1 VILAK
6 SEARHSAA
14 PPANANP
21 DTEATMARKIGTQRK
36 DTLIGTPLDDVLVG
50 LAGNDTL
57 DGKAGSDVLKGGKG
71 NDKLY
76 GGTGADTLL
85 GGVGNDRLAPGA
97 DLDADIVN
105 GGAGIDT
112 VDYSGATSRVLA
124 YLASQESGWAAA
136 GDSYIAVENV
146 IGSAFDDAL
155 QSGGGGSAF
164 GGAGNDTL
172 YGGGTYEGTDEGGM
186 LRGDAGSDT
195 LDMRYGNTSAWI
207 QNGQGA
213 DTIRYFHEGSDMLFL
228 KLSEFG
234 LGDTFDSSEI
244 TNSNT
249 VTAVGTN
256 AQFIYEGDAS
266 LLWFDS
272 NGTSAGGL
280 SLVAAFESSTI
291 ANQNL
296 GTNDFEWIV

>member
-1 VILAK
+1 
-6 SEARHSAA
+6 
-14 PPANANP
+14 
-21 DTEATMARKIGTQRK
+21 MARKIGTQFR
-36 DTLIGTPLDDVLVG
+36 DHLIGTNLDDVLVG

-57 DGKAGSDVLKGGKG
+57 EGKAGNDVLKGGKG

-76 GGTGADTLL
+76 GGKGADTLL
-85 GGVGNDRLAPGA
+85 GGVGNDRLDPGA
-97 DLDADIVN
+97 DLDADIIN

-112 VDYSGATSRVLA
+112 VDYSKATSRVLA
-124 YLASQESGWAAA
+124 YLESQESGWGAA

-155 QSGGGGSAF
+155 QSADGGSAF
-164 GGAGNDTL
+164 GGAGNDIL
-172 YGGGTYEGTDEGGM
+172 YGGGTYEGTDEGGL
-186 LRGDAGSDT
+186 LRGDAGNDV

-213 DTIRYFHEGSDMLFL
+213 DTIRYFVEGEDQLFL

-249 VTAVGTN
+249 VTAFGTN
-256 AQFIYEGDAS
+256 AQLIYEADANR
-266 LLWFDS
+266 LWFDS
-272 NGTSAGGL
+272 NGTGAGGL
-280 SLVAAFESSTI
+280 SLVATFESSTI
-291 ANQNL
+291 QNQNL

>member
-1 VILAK
+1 
-6 SEARHSAA
+6 
-14 PPANANP
+14 
-21 DTEATMARKIGTQRK
+21 MARKIGTQRK
-36 DTLIGTPLDDVLVG
+36 DTLVGTPEDDVLVG
-50 LAGNDTL
+50 LAGNDIL
-57 DGKAGSDVLKGGKG
+57 DGKAGNDVLKGGKG

-76 GGTGADTLL
+76 GGNGADTLL

-112 VDYSGATSRVLA
+112 VDYSLSTSGVTA
-124 YLASQESGWAAA
+124 YLDTNQSNGAAA

-146 IGSAFDDAL
+146 IGSAFDDSL
-155 QSGGGGSAF
+155 QNAGGGTAF

-172 YGGGTYEGTDEGGM
+172 YGGGTYEGTDDGGK
-186 LRGDAGSDT
+186 LRGDAGSDV
-195 LDMRYGNTSAWI
+195 LDMRYGSTDAWI

-213 DTIRYFHEGSDMLFL
+213 DTIRYFVEGEDMLFL

-234 LGDTFDSSEI
+234 LGDTLDLGEI

-249 VTAVGTN
+249 VTAIGTN
-256 AQFIYEGDAS
+256 AQFIFEADANR
-266 LLWFDS
+266 LWFDT
-272 NGTSAGGL
+272 NGTDAGGL
-280 SLVAAFESSTI
+280 SLVATFESSTI
-291 ANQNL
+291 NNQNL